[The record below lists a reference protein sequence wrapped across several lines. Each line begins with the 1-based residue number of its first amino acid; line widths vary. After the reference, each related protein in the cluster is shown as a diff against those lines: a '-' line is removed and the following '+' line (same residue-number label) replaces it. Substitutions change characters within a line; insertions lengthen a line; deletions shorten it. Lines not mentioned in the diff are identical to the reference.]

1 MSNCF
6 ERYEIDH
13 LSPSA
18 CNLFVASPAMYVME
32 RVLKRKAPVGAAA
45 HRGNA
50 VEAGIAKGLFE
61 DASLD
66 ECVSEARKTF
76 AGLASLSGDPRKE
89 KEIAAIPAMVKVGL
103 QELKPYGKPS
113 SAQGKI
119 EWKVEGLHVPM
130 IGFYDFEWADHGILV
145 DLKTTH
151 KLPSK
156 ISTNHA
162 RQVALYNAA
171 RGNNLDTRVCYTTPS
186 KTAVYRLEN
195 SDEHV
200 RALEKIARTIQNF
213 LSISNDPL
221 ELASI
226 VVPDVDSFYF
236 ADPLARKHAFEV
248 FGI

>member
-1 MSNCF
+1 
-6 ERYEIDH
+6 
-13 LSPSA
+13 
-18 CNLFVASPAMYVME
+18 MYVME
-32 RVLKRKAPVGAAA
+32 RILKRKAPVGAAA

-50 VEAGIAKGLFE
+50 VEAGVAKGLFDDAPLE
-61 DASLD
+61 D
-66 ECVSEARKTF
+66 CVSEARKVF
-76 AGLASLSGDPRKE
+76 SSLAALSGDPRKE
-89 KEIAAIPAMVKVGL
+89 KEITAIPAMVKAGL

-119 EWKVEGLHVPM
+119 EWKVEGLFVPV

-195 SDEHV
+195 SDDHV
-200 RALEKIARTIQNF
+200 KALEKIAFAIQRF
-213 LSISNDPL
+213 LSVTNDPQ

-226 VVPDVDSFYF
+226 VMPDVDSFYF
-236 ADPLARKHAFEV
+236 ADPLARKNAYEV